1 MLDSIDMLYRY
12 ICVWRSLC
20 FIELECGTTGKM
32 LLLACESGVACAIDV
47 ASRKQVVLSM
57 VSRIDN
63 MFRQV
68 FTKQLN
74 GGLNCCTF
82 IGDNTAVYG
91 GDKGEII
98 MVDLRNTRCI
108 FTTIFRVCKVVLCN
122 TINTTRYRD
131 TKVVVLTL
139 KFDVIGIEYAIWPDS

>member
-1 MLDSIDMLYRY
+1 MCSSNCGRSSKVHMLDSIDMLYVH
-12 ICVWRSLC
+12 VWRSLC

-47 ASRKQVVLSM
+47 TSRKQVVLSM
-57 VSRIDN
+57 YPRIDN

-68 FTKQLN
+68 FTIQLN
-74 GGLNCCTF
+74 GALNCCTF

-91 GDKGEII
+91 GDKGEVI

-108 FTTIFRVCKVVLCN
+108 FTMLLRAYMYIYVIVY
-122 TINTTRYRD
+122 RY
-131 TKVVVLTL
+131 
-139 KFDVIGIEYAIWPDS
+139 